1 MQELGKTKGCEND
14 PRGVN
19 SGKSI
24 LENRFGMRK
33 AKLAKVNAGL
43 PRLSGFRTQ
52 SLPPWGW
59 LQNPFFD
66 SLIILTMQSGGFT
79 KAVSQWG

>member
-1 MQELGKTKGCEND
+1 
-14 PRGVN
+14 
-19 SGKSI
+19 
-24 LENRFGMRK
+24 MRK
-33 AKLAKVNAGL
+33 AKLAKVSAGL
-43 PRLSGFRTQ
+43 PRLAGFRTQ

-66 SLIILTMQSGGFT
+66 SLIILAMQSGGFT